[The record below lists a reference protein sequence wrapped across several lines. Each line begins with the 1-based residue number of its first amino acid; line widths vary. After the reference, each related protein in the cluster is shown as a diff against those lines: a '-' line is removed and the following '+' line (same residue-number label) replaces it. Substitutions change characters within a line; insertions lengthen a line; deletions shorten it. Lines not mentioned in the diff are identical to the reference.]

1 MAKVVKKIVKLQIE
15 AMKATP
21 APPIGTA
28 LGPTGVSIADFCKQF
43 NDKTKDKAGEIVP
56 VVISVYDDR
65 SFSFIMRTAPASYY
79 LRTYAKIEK
88 GSSKPGSQ
96 RVGTISKEDVRKIAE
111 KKMVDLNARTIDQA
125 MNIIAGTARSMG
137 LEVK

>member
-28 LGPTGVSIADFCKQF
+28 LGPTGVNIADFCKQF

-96 RVGTISKEDVRKIAE
+96 RVGIISKEDVRKIAE
-111 KKMVDLNARTIDQA
+111 KKMVDLNARSIDQA